1 LDNNSTVQQLDNVQQ
16 NSMTEQELIKTY
28 TYKYVGTYP
37 AELYNPVSVWKPGD
51 VKEVTEPI
59 NHYLFVLVD
68 GKKTKD
74 T

>member
-1 LDNNSTVQQLDNVQQ
+1 
-16 NSMTEQELIKTY
+16 MTEQELIKTY